1 MKVRA
6 LRGVCIGVGRHL
18 SAGDSA
24 DLDAAT
30 VTFLAGIGAVE
41 LVKDEPT
48 PVPVEPIPET
58 KSLPVKATAPDN
70 VNVPDK
76 TGKKEK

>member
-18 SAGDSA
+18 APDDTA

-30 VTFLAGIGAVE
+30 GHFLISIKAVE
-41 LVKDEPT
+41 EVKDEPVKIE
-48 PVPVEPIPET
+48 PPKSVPEVPET
-58 KSLPVKATAPDN
+58 KS
-70 VNVPDK
+70 VPEK